1 MAKILTL
8 QMFCLLFLTFPQ
20 FAQSLETVSIM
31 ISDQNGDL
39 VTAGIVSVADTSG
52 RKINEVKLGKKKP
65 VFSLATG
72 NYTLE
77 IQSPGFKVYR
87 KDFEVK
93 EEFSNLDVKL
103 ELEEVKVNIEVE
115 KSERE
120 KRIDEVMGGFFS
132 QEEIDALPET
142 GEEIKE
148 ELKRRYGDD
157 ALIRIDGDFEGSQ
170 VPSRAEIS
178 SIKVITNS
186 FDAEFHEIGRTI
198 IDIRTNI
205 TSKAFRGWINFNF
218 NNSKLNARN
227 PFHLKR
233 QTAGSNMLLA
243 TLSGPL
249 LKDKSSFNLAVVS
262 FNRSM
267 AQRFIGT
274 GFDEE
279 IAPQRISNS
288 VFVTNLG
295 VKYSL
300 SKLHQLNFKYE
311 ITRTSGNNVGLGAF
325 DLPERSI
332 DSKNTEQKF
341 SLNESGTFKGKYV
354 NDFIFQFIN
363 ESAEVFPESNETT
376 IIVLNAFNRG
386 SGGVDSRTNRR
397 KFRIA
402 DNLLFDAKKHSLKLG
417 GEFTF
422 EKLESVSAN
431 NLNGTFTFLNLTDFN
446 NGRPSQFSQT
456 LGTTEYELNQA
467 MFALYFQDYF
477 KLTQSFQASLGLR
490 YEWQSDLNDKNNFSP
505 RIGYVWS
512 PEKSGKFI
520 IRGGAGIFYD
530 WLDTITKSAILSNDG
545 RQGRKIIII
554 NPGFPN
560 PFEGGGSSQILSS
573 NISKLANNLTTPN
586 IFVVQNGFN
595 YKFSKAL
602 TFEGIYTFRRGLH
615 HFRSRNINA
624 PINGVRPNTN
634 FGIIQLLESSGT
646 TTENS
651 FELRVNGYFKGVNTY
666 INYQLGSKI
675 SDFSNELSLPSD
687 NYNLK
692 LERGISNLDQPHK
705 INISFNFNLLK
716 TITVSP
722 SFRIEAGFPYT
733 ITTGRDDN
741 GDTVFNDRPF
751 GLTRNTE
758 RGEWLK
764 QADLRIN
771 WQMPLNY
778 VGIVSESNKKSLGI
792 NINVR
797 NLFNTSN
804 LTNYVGIETS
814 PFFRQPTAA
823 RDARS
828 INFGFSYRF

>member
-1 MAKILTL
+1 MAKNLTL
-8 QMFCLLFLTFPQ
+8 QFFCLIFLTFPQ
-20 FAQSLETVSIM
+20 FAQSLETVSIT
-31 ISDQNGDL
+31 ITDQNGDL
-39 VTAGIVSVADTSG
+39 VTAGIVSVADTTG
-52 RKINEVKLGKKKP
+52 RKISEVKLGRKKP
-65 VFSLATG
+65 AFNLAKG

-93 EEFSNLDVKL
+93 DGFSNFDVKL
-103 ELEEVKVNIEVE
+103 ELEDIQVNIEVE
-115 KSERE
+115 QTEKE
-120 KRIDEVMGGFFS
+120 KRMEAAMGGFFS
-132 QEEIDALPET
+132 QKEIDALPET

-157 ALIRIDGDFEGSQ
+157 VLIRIDGDFEGSQ
-170 VPSRAEIS
+170 VPSRSEIS
-178 SIKVITNS
+178 SIKVISNT

-205 TSKAFRGWINFNF
+205 TAKSLRGWVNYNF
-218 NNSKLNARN
+218 NNSILNARN
-227 PFHLKR
+227 PFDLKR
-233 QTAGSNMLLA
+233 QTAGSSFLLA

-249 LKDKSSFNLAVVS
+249 IKDKSSFNLAVVR
-262 FNRSM
+262 FNRSA
-267 AQRFIGT
+267 AQRFIGI
-274 GFDEE
+274 GFDKE
-279 IAPQRISNS
+279 IAPQKIDNS

-295 VKYSL
+295 IKYSL
-300 SKLHQLNFKYE
+300 SKIHQLNFKYE
-311 ITRTSGNNVGLGAF
+311 ITRTGINNAGLGAF

-332 DSKNTEQKF
+332 DSNTTEQKF

-354 NDFIFQFIN
+354 NDFTFEFRT
-363 ESAEVFPESNETT
+363 ETGEVLPESKETT
-376 IIVLNAFNRG
+376 ILVLNAFNRG
-386 SGGVDSRTNRR
+386 SGGVDSRTDRR

-417 GEFTF
+417 GEITF
-422 EKLESVSAN
+422 EKLQSVSAN

-446 NGRPSQFSQT
+446 NGKPSQFSQT
-456 LGTTEYELNQA
+456 IGKTEYELSQA
-467 MFALYFQDYF
+467 TVGLYFQDYF
-477 KLTQSFQASLGLR
+477 KLNQSFQASLGVR

-530 WLDTITKSAILSNDG
+530 WLDTATRSAILSNDG

-560 PFEGGGSSQILSS
+560 PFDGDGSSQLLSS
-573 NISKLANNLTTPN
+573 NISKLAGNLTTPY

-615 HFRSRNINA
+615 HFRSRNTNA
-624 PINGVRPNTN
+624 PVNGIRPNTN

-646 TTENS
+646 TNESS
-651 FELRVNGYFKGVNTY
+651 FELRINGYFKGVNTY
-666 INYQLGSKI
+666 VNYQLGKKI
-675 SDFSNELSLPSD
+675 SDFSSELSLPAD
-687 NYNLK
+687 NYNLR

-705 INISFNFNLLK
+705 LNISFNFNLFK
-716 TITVSP
+716 IFTVSP
-722 SFRIEAGFPYT
+722 SIRIESSYPYT

-751 GLTRNTE
+751 GLAKNTE

-764 QADLRIN
+764 QADLRIS
-771 WQMPLNY
+771 WKMPLY
-778 VGIVSESNKKSLGI
+778 YLRIVKESNKKSLGL

-804 LTNYVGIETS
+804 LTNYVGVQTS
-814 PFFRQPTAA
+814 PFFKRPSSAQNP
-823 RDARS
+823 RS
-828 INFGFSYRF
+828 IQFGLSFRF